1 LTGLFYAVR
10 EIAGEFFVKKD
21 YGFGRKQTVFSAAET
36 EYVDAGSPREVG
48 RAKAVGGGRGASVGK
63 PGSVHVHGEAVGV
76 RQIGEGANGLGRI
89 DRTVLGGLGQ
99 REGAGFGEM
108 NAVAAGEGGSN
119 GGGGELAGR
128 ARQREQLA
136 AAGEEFRGAA
146 LVGVDVGD
154 LVAENALMAGAESG
168 EGKSV
173 GGSAVEHKECLAI
186 GLEEIAE
193 QLLRAGRGGVFAVAG
208 DARGVGGVEGGEGFG
223 ADAGS
228 VVAGKR
234 QVVSGGHGGE
244 RRG

>member
-1 LTGLFYAVR
+1 MTGLFYAVR

-36 EYVDAGSPREVG
+36 KYVDAGSPREVG

-146 LVGVDVGD
+146 FVGVDVGD
-154 LVAENALMAGAESG
+154 LVAKYALMALAESG
-168 EGKSV
+168 ERQGV
-173 GGSAVEHKECLAI
+173 GGSAVEDKKRLAI
-186 GLEEIAE
+186 GLE
-193 QLLRAGRGGVFAVAG
+193 
-208 DARGVGGVEGGEGFG
+208 
-223 ADAGS
+223 
-228 VVAGKR
+228 
-234 QVVSGGHGGE
+234 
-244 RRG
+244 